1 MLSIPAA
8 RRRSAH
14 VRPAMRVQPH
24 RATRQL
30 AWLFWA
36 YLLLI
41 ATIESITVVSD
52 WHIGLLLYMA
62 LLASLMLHAS
72 LGWCDTARKLALAL
86 TTVPLV
92 RMIALALPLLH
103 VPLLAWLPLVILPM
117 LIVVWVMTR
126 QLALPTSLLGL
137 RIRNRAF
144 HLMMMSGGLGL
155 GTAWYVI
162 FQAEHVGVVLVGEGA
177 GAAWWL
183 LLPLVVLA
191 GFVEEMILR
200 GLVQSAA
207 WLSMGRMAL
216 LYSALM
222 SAVLH
227 IGYLSTTVVAFAFLI
242 GFLFAYLFH
251 WSGSLLGVGLLH
263 GTASATHLIVLP
275 TFLRTVE
282 QSESTRAWMAFMN
295 PVEPVLLLLI
305 LALMLLTLAAV
316 LAVIGY
322 LCMLP

>member
-1 MLSIPAA
+1 LNGA
-8 RRRSAH
+8 
-14 VRPAMRVQPH
+14 V
-24 RATRQL
+24 
-30 AWLFWA
+30 WLFWF
-36 YLLLI
+36 YLLFIASIEAISAVTYPQIGVALYAELLI
-41 ATIESITVVSD
+41 
-52 WHIGLLLYMA
+52 
-62 LLASLMLHAS
+62 LLAIHSG
-72 LGWCDTARKLALAL
+72 LGRSDEGRKLALAL
-86 TTVPLV
+86 TLVPLA
-92 RMIALALPLLH
+92 RMLALALPLMDVPRVAWYAVVV
-103 VPLLAWLPLVILPM
+103 VPLLLASW
-117 LIVVWVMTR
+117 VVVR
-126 QLALPTSLLGL
+126 QMRFPAQPVGL
-137 RIRNRAF
+137 RARNRAF